1 MIIRLTYIRLTY
13 NRIMI
18 QILLNELLEQGGRT
32 LYWLSQQS
40 GVRYA
45 TIWNLSR
52 GEVGRLSLDA
62 LDRIC
67 EALDCQPG
75 DVLVRVKDE
84 HPAQKTKR
92 KARPRATQSVKG
104 K

>member
-1 MIIRLTYIRLTY
+1 MIKIK
-13 NRIMI
+13 
-18 QILLNELLEQGGRT
+18 LNEMLEDRGHT
-32 LYWLSQQS
+32 MYWLWKRS

-45 TIWNLSR
+45 TILNLCR
-52 GEVGRLSLDA
+52 GEAGKLNIES

-75 DVLVRVKDE
+75 DLLVRDTR
-84 HPAQKTKR
+84 TKSR
-92 KARPRATQSVKG
+92 KRG

>member
-1 MIIRLTYIRLTY
+1 MIEIR
-13 NRIMI
+13 
-18 QILLNELLEQGGRT
+18 LNELLEDKGRT
-32 LYWLSQQS
+32 LYWLAKQS

-52 GEVGRLSLDA
+52 GEVGRLSVDA

-75 DVLVRVKDE
+75 DLLIRVANK
-84 HPAQKTKR
+84 
-92 KARPRATQSVKG
+92 KARKRG

>member
-1 MIIRLTYIRLTY
+1 
-13 NRIMI
+13 MI
-18 QILLNELLEQGGRT
+18 QIRLNELLEQKGRT

-52 GEVGRLSLDA
+52 GEVGRLSIDA

-75 DVLVRVKDE
+75 DLLIRVAKS
-84 HPAQKTKR
+84 
-92 KARPRATQSVKG
+92 KARKRG

>member
-1 MIIRLTYIRLTY
+1 MIK
-13 NRIMI
+13 
-18 QILLNELLEQGGRT
+18 ILLNELLREKGRT
-32 LYWLSQQS
+32 LYWLAKQS

-45 TIWNLSR
+45 TIWNMSR
-52 GEVGRLSLDA
+52 GEVGRLSVDA

-75 DVLVRVKDE
+75 DLLIRV
-84 HPAQKTKR
+84 AKTKAR
-92 KARPRATQSVKG
+92 KRG

>member
-1 MIIRLTYIRLTY
+1 MIHIR
-13 NRIMI
+13 
-18 QILLNELLEQGGRT
+18 LNELLEQKGRT

-52 GEVGRLSLDA
+52 GEVGRLSIDA

-75 DVLVRVKDE
+75 DLLIRAADK
-84 HPAQKTKR
+84 
-92 KARPRATQSVKG
+92 KARKRG